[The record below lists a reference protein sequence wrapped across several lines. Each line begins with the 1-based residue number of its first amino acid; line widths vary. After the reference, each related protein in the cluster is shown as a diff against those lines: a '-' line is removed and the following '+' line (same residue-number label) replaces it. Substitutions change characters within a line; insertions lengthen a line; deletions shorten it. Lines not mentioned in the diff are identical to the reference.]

1 MRKSLTAAALAAATL
16 ATALV
21 VGGSTGS
28 AAPKAPAPSKVYVV
42 HGLPLDNKGTKV
54 DVYAGAAGAPVG
66 DAGLIANDFTFKQV
80 AGPLSL
86 APASYTVYVAAPT
99 ASNDGKLAADE
110 VVFQKTLDVPS
121 GLNLSAVASFDAA
134 GSPTIN
140 VFANDLK
147 KAPSDGGRISIRHAA
162 AAPAVNVD
170 LGYYPWSRTY
180 SFFVKRVGP
189 ATNGQ
194 QADVTTKAGPY
205 DIVVR
210 VASNGARVS
219 AVPRFPVS
227 AGKLT
232 AVYAV
237 GKPGESF
244 GYVVQTITL

>member
-1 MRKSLTAAALAAATL
+1 MRKTLTAGLLAAATIAGTVVAGS
-16 ATALV
+16 AT
-21 VGGSTGS
+21 TS

-42 HGLPLDNKGTKV
+42 HGLPLDTKGTKV

-66 DAGLIANDFTFKQV
+66 EAGLIANDFTFKQV

-86 APASYTVYVAAPT
+86 APADYTVYIAAPT
-99 ASNDGKLAADE
+99 ASDDGSLAAGE
-110 VVFQKTLDVPS
+110 VVFQKTLTVPS
-121 GLNLSAVASFDAA
+121 GLNLSAVASYDAD
-134 GSPTIN
+134 GNPTIN
-140 VFANDLK
+140 VFSNDLR
-147 KAPSDGGRISIRHAA
+147 KAPADGGRISIRHAA

-219 AVPRFPVS
+219 AVPRFPVK